1 MLETF
6 FTDARV
12 IARLRRGAYGRTLD
26 HLAVFLSERG
36 YKQVTAQAYLRAAGH
51 CAFWLESRGIQSAAV
66 DERVLDRFLAH
77 LGACRCPVPVG
88 LPRSDVAASVGH
100 FLTVLRRAGHAPQ
113 PHLPPPTPVDL
124 LLAAYD
130 EHLARARGAT
140 AKTRTEYGRYVR
152 EFLMARFS
160 WRPVRPRWIT
170 PPDVIRFVCRRA
182 ARCSSGTGLLVAT
195 SLRSFL
201 RFLQM
206 RGESGPSVVE
216 AVPRVPKWKL
226 ARVPVT
232 LSEGQVAAFLAAFD
246 RSTATG
252 RRDFAMAQCL
262 LGLGLRAGEVAA
274 LALADINWSAG
285 TVRLGRTKSR
295 RASRL
300 PLPYAVGNAIVAYLR
315 GGRPQGAAPMV
326 FVRHLLPFGAPIS
339 TSVVRAAMRRAF
351 ERSKVPVPSM
361 GTHALRHTAAARM
374 LRGGATM
381 KELADV
387 LRHISL
393 DSTMAYTKVDLER
406 LAGVALPWPEV
417 RP

>member
-12 IARLRRGAYGRTLD
+12 VARLRRGAYGRSID
-26 HLAVFLSERG
+26 DLAVFLAERG

-51 CAFWLESRGIQSAAV
+51 CAFWLESRGIRSAAV
-66 DERVLDRFLAH
+66 DERALVRFLAH
-77 LGACRCPVPVG
+77 LGACHCAVPVG
-88 LPRSDVAASVGH
+88 LPRSDMAASVGH
-100 FLTVLRRAGHAPQ
+100 FLTVLRRAGRA
-113 PHLPPPTPVDL
+113 PPPHVPPTTPVDL

-130 EHLARARGAT
+130 DHLAHTRGAT
-140 AKTRTEYGRYVR
+140 AKTRAEYGRYVR
-152 EFLMARFS
+152 EFLVAGFS
-160 WRPVRPRWIT
+160 RRPLRPGCIT
-170 PPDVIRFVCRRA
+170 PVDIIRFVCRRA

-195 SLRSFL
+195 SMRSFL

-206 RGESGPSVVE
+206 RGQSAPSVVD
-216 AVPRVPKWKL
+216 AVPHVPKWKL

-232 LSEGQVAAFLAAFD
+232 LTEEQVAAFLAAFD

-252 RRDFAMAQCL
+252 LRDFAMAQCL
-262 LGLGLRAGEVAA
+262 LGLGLRAGEVAR
-274 LALADINWSAG
+274 LALADIDWRAG
-285 TVRLGRTKSR
+285 TVCLGRTKSR
-295 RASRL
+295 RSSRL
-300 PLPYAVGNAIVAYLR
+300 PLPCAVGRAIIAYLR
-315 GGRPQGAAPMV
+315 GGRPRGADPMV
-326 FVRHLLPFGAPIS
+326 FVRHLLPIGAPIS
-339 TSVVRAAMRRAF
+339 TSVVRVAMRRAF
-351 ERSKVPVPSM
+351 ERSAVPVPSM

-387 LRHISL
+387 LRHTSI

-406 LAGVALPWPEV
+406 LAAIALPWPEV